1 MKVVLTIARSDSS
14 GSAGIQADLKTIESF
29 GVFGTSAITVITTQ
43 NTTGVQVLS
52 PLSVD
57 LIEQQIQSVL
67 SNFDVAA
74 IKIGMLYDKDIIKMV
89 HRVIEPLNIP
99 IVLNP
104 VCISK
109 AGSPLLKDD
118 AIDALRDLS
127 RIVTLTTPN
136 LHEAYRLFG
145 YKQDDAHSIV
155 PFIEHPT
162 PILIKH
168 HVTANAATD
177 LLYYGHHIQI
187 FTAPLIDSISLHG
200 TGHSYSSAITA
211 NLALGLSLETSI
223 EKAKKFITHIM
234 SQAPHISHG
243 SKPIKYKAGGDYV
256 A

>member
-1 MKVVLTIARSDSS
+1 MKVVLTIARSESS
-14 GSAGIQADLKTIESF
+14 TGAGIQADLKTFESL
-29 GVFGTSAITVITTQ
+29 GVFGTSAMTAVTTQ
-43 NTTGVQVLS
+43 NTAGVVLS
-52 PLSVD
+52 PLNVD
-57 LIEQQIQSVL
+57 LIEQQIQSAL
-67 SNFDVAA
+67 SDFDVAA

-109 AGSPLLKDD
+109 AGSPLLNDD

-162 PILIKH
+162 PVLIKH

-177 LLYYGHHIQI
+177 LLYSGHHIQI
-187 FTAPLIDSISLHG
+187 FTAPLIDSISQYD
-200 TGHSYSSAITA
+200 TGYSYSSAITA

-223 EKAKKFITHIM
+223 EKAKKFITHII
-234 SQAPHISHG
+234 SQSPNIGHE
-243 SKPIKYKAGGDYV
+243 SKPINHKPGGNNV